1 MVEIT
6 AFMDARANEGLVQR
20 LEATHKG
27 LGTWFKDWLKKN
39 PQGKHLRGSLVAGM
53 GLYLVAKDSSFLGW
67 LHGLLQVECNLAS

>member
-1 MVEIT
+1 MSLESPQSSAEFMVEIT

-39 PQGKHLRGSLVAGM
+39 P
-53 GLYLVAKDSSFLGW
+53 
-67 LHGLLQVECNLAS
+67 